1 MARALEQNRPAY
13 IKIAFPGVEEVGVL
27 NITDRVKHFKHF
39 VLEGGRGRQF
49 EFEIIN
55 PDEKLEE
62 ILKEQSSFLY
72 DDVDITPKTKINSLV
87 LVEWGYLGGN
97 GTRMKSKVHSGHIVS
112 VKYSFRSGQE
122 KTIKVEVADTPA
134 YFSQYTQGSV
144 TAKTQL
150 QDGTGKL
157 KKHSTILSELI
168 ESLLSKIPKVKGVV
182 DLSDASKN
190 TLDASNRFSPDGIA
204 KGYQIIP
211 DFPQTFSDTEEFL
224 NSLDISTG
232 TEEEI
237 DYSPG
242 KAGGLVTGN
251 TGEVKPASTSKQ
263 QAGALDATPDA
274 LLNTGGPSLDTP
286 PNIAF
291 TTSDT
296 DPSMTGKTST
306 SAKDLLAQQV
316 NGKSP
321 ARGYTL
327 TVSGVEV
334 RTTAT
339 GSPKVDDAL
348 VAINNDI
355 VNASQTANEEVLK
368 AHTLESNQS
377 TSEPSTASTPSDAYA
392 KLTSPQGEPLLYTLR
407 NLTRKISNFFT
418 SPAQEVNLSIV
429 PEGLVYSRD
438 AKIEDVLKAI
448 NNDLESKSPE
458 SATRA
463 VFVITNSLNGSRD
476 KIISAFGRDAFNAL
490 KDSTEEDLKIKSF
503 PQLGMSN
510 PRNLKLDYGGKD
522 SIITNFKSTQE
533 TAYMLK
539 ALIKPSTTNVISD
552 VYSFLF
558 NKEALLSIENT
569 LAEAS
574 KAAGHKT
581 APRDDLSKWSS
592 KNNSVTNVDTADFKY
607 LENTLDLIANLRK
620 YVEDSQI
627 PTVLSKL
634 SESEGESFTRLQER
648 LSVVADYRELLGI
661 TDSIASYF
669 VESGTTFDNVNGG
682 SVMGRLIGS
691 HIKNREEVLNRSWTI
706 NIETLGIPEL
716 DETFNIGS
724 GASDRS
730 RRVYFKAHD
739 VTREKYSNQEELHWL
754 TGQYML
760 NAISHTI
767 TPSKGYVT
775 TMELIR
781 SAY

>member
-1 MARALEQNRPAY
+1 
-13 IKIAFPGVEEVGVL
+13 
-27 NITDRVKHFKHF
+27 
-39 VLEGGRGRQF
+39 
-49 EFEIIN
+49 
-55 PDEKLEE
+55 
-62 ILKEQSSFLY
+62 
-72 DDVDITPKTKINSLV
+72 
-87 LVEWGYLGGN
+87 
-97 GTRMKSKVHSGHIVS
+97 
-112 VKYSFRSGQE
+112 
-122 KTIKVEVADTPA
+122 
-134 YFSQYTQGSV
+134 
-144 TAKTQL
+144 
-150 QDGTGKL
+150 
-157 KKHSTILSELI
+157 
-168 ESLLSKIPKVKGVV
+168 
-182 DLSDASKN
+182 
-190 TLDASNRFSPDGIA
+190 
-204 KGYQIIP
+204 
-211 DFPQTFSDTEEFL
+211 
-224 NSLDISTG
+224 
-232 TEEEI
+232 
-237 DYSPG
+237 
-242 KAGGLVTGN
+242 
-251 TGEVKPASTSKQ
+251 
-263 QAGALDATPDA
+263 
-274 LLNTGGPSLDTP
+274 
-286 PNIAF
+286 
-291 TTSDT
+291 
-296 DPSMTGKTST
+296 
-306 SAKDLLAQQV
+306 
-316 NGKSP
+316 
-321 ARGYTL
+321 
-327 TVSGVEV
+327 
-334 RTTAT
+334 
-339 GSPKVDDAL
+339 
-348 VAINNDI
+348 
-355 VNASQTANEEVLK
+355 
-368 AHTLESNQS
+368 
-377 TSEPSTASTPSDAYA
+377 
-392 KLTSPQGEPLLYTLR
+392 
-407 NLTRKISNFFT
+407 
-418 SPAQEVNLSIV
+418 
-429 PEGLVYSRD
+429 
-438 AKIEDVLKAI
+438 
-448 NNDLESKSPE
+448 
-458 SATRA
+458 
-463 VFVITNSLNGSRD
+463 
-476 KIISAFGRDAFNAL
+476 
-490 KDSTEEDLKIKSF
+490 
-503 PQLGMSN
+503 MSN

-539 ALIKPSTTNVISD
+539 ALIKPATTNVISD

-634 SESEGESFTRLQER
+634 SESEGESFTRLQGR